1 MLFERS
7 LPKTVIASPRI
18 SPILMSVFLQRIIRV
33 FAISIFATAAH
44 AVEILGA
51 PQVQTATDSATIM
64 WRTDVAC
71 GTRIQYGLNTA
82 QLGQKA
88 EGSVASAHE
97 ITLRGLAPGTTY
109 YFRVGS
115 ARTQLAGGSFTT
127 LGAASAATPTP
138 SILRRVLSA
147 ILPGEKPPAPA
158 ATPTAPTTPA
168 PPTRQTWG
176 HLDSLQDHFDRHG
189 RDFKAVSP
197 DDYAAQAWRFLQRA
211 RSTSLPMKLDD
222 TDGTLRVFDPS
233 TRAFAA
239 YNSAGK
245 TKTYF
250 KPESASYWQRQPG
263 RVVKPSDLRFPTR

>member
-1 MLFERS
+1 
-7 LPKTVIASPRI
+7 
-18 SPILMSVFLQRIIRV
+18 MSVISQRIIR
-33 FAISIFATAAH
+33 AIAIFTAATALH
-44 AVEILGA
+44 AVEIIGV
-51 PQVQTATDSATIM
+51 PQVRAAADSATIS
-64 WRTDVAC
+64 WRTDVDC
-71 GTRIQYGLNTA
+71 GTRVHYGLNAA

-88 EGSVASAHE
+88 EGDVASAHE

-109 YFRVGS
+109 YYRVGS

-127 LGAASAATPTP
+127 LGAASSATPAP

-147 ILPGEKPPAPA
+147 IIPGEKPSAPA
-158 ATPTAPTTPA
+158 AKPTAATTPA
-168 PPTRQTWG
+168 PPTQQTWG

-197 DDYAAQAWRFLQRA
+197 DDYAAQAWCFLQRA
-211 RSTSLPMKLDD
+211 LSTGLPMKLDE

-239 YNSAGK
+239 YNRAGK

-263 RVVKPSDLRFPTR
+263 RMVKASELRFRSR